1 MHMAMTKRIHIFLFS
16 LPFLALAAVPYAAF
30 AAWSFGDPIVQ
41 CDGITVR
48 CGFDAFVLLL
58 NTILQFLVVVS
69 PFLAAIA
76 FTIAGILYV
85 TAGGAPERIS
95 MAHSIFGYTA
105 LGLVF
110 ILSAWLIVKAILSG
124 FGVGPEFDLLGR

>member
-1 MHMAMTKRIHIFLFS
+1 MIKRISPFLFS
-16 LPFLALAAVPYAAF
+16 LVFLAYTAIPYAAL

-41 CDGITVR
+41 CDGVTVA
-48 CGFDAFVLLL
+48 CGFDAFVALL
-58 NTILQFLVVVS
+58 NTVLQFLVVVS

-76 FTIAGILYV
+76 FTIAGIIYV

-95 MAHSIFGYTA
+95 VAHSIFGYTA

-124 FGVGPEFDLLGR
+124 FGVGPEFDLSRR